1 MVPVCGAALA
11 EVTRMRSLPKDLPAE
26 DSPLRN
32 SFSKDSFMDRRKFL
46 AASGGLLAATVPGGS
61 IMVHAAESVTS
72 SAPAPNPW
80 PAGSV
85 RKIPIGVFDPV
96 YEHLSLDAMLDKV
109 TALGLE
115 AMEIG
120 TGGYPNNRHC
130 PLDDL
135 IADRSKA
142 KAWQKKFEDRGIRV
156 ATLSCHGNP
165 IHPDARIAKKDID
178 TFRKT
183 VLLAEMLDVK
193 VIVGFSGCPG
203 GTPQDTQPNWI
214 TYRWPPEYARMQDW
228 QWKEKVVPYWKEAA
242 QYAREHGVKR
252 LALEM
257 HPNFVVYNPRTLIKL
272 REAVGEEIGANNDL
286 SHLFWQGCD
295 PVEVIHFLGKQGAI
309 FHAHMKDTVFF
320 PENRDKYG
328 VLNFAFEKG
337 DLDSASETFRAVG
350 YGHSAS
356 LWKSIIRAYMEIGY
370 DGSLSIENEDPI
382 LAGEVG
388 VERAAYVLKNVRNE
402 ILGG

>member
-1 MVPVCGAALA
+1 MTKIRKGLAL
-11 EVTRMRSLPKDLPAE
+11 
-26 DSPLRN
+26 
-32 SFSKDSFMDRRKFL
+32 DRRQFL
-46 AASGGLLAATVPGGS
+46 AASSGLLAATLPGAAKLAD
-61 IMVHAAESVTS
+61 AAESS
-72 SAPAPNPW
+72 RPLPEAPAAKPP
-80 PAGSV
+80 SSM

-96 YEHLSLDAMLDKV
+96 YKDLSLDTMLDKV
-109 TALGLE
+109 SALGLE
-115 AMEIG
+115 VMEIG
-120 TGGYPNNRHC
+120 TGGYPENHHC

-135 IADRSKA
+135 VADRSKA

-165 IHPDARIAKKDID
+165 IHPDAKHAQKDID

-214 TYRWPPEYARMQDW
+214 TYRWPAEYAQMQDW
-228 QWKEKVVPYWKEAA
+228 QWKEKVIPYWKEAA
-242 QYAREHGVKR
+242 KYAREHGIKR
-252 LALEM
+252 LAFEM
-257 HPNFVVYNPRTLIKL
+257 HPNFVVYNPRTLMKL

-295 PVEVIHFLGKQGAI
+295 PVEVIHFLGKQGAL

-320 PENRDKYG
+320 PENVNKYG
-328 VLNFAFEKG
+328 VLNFAFETSE
-337 DLDSASETFRAVG
+337 LDSASETFRAVG
-350 YGHSAS
+350 YGHGAG
-356 LWKSIIRAYMEIGY
+356 LWKSIIKAYMDVGY
-370 DGSLSIENEDPI
+370 EGILSIENEDPI

-402 ILGG
+402 LLGT

>member
-1 MVPVCGAALA
+1 MVPVCGAAFA
-11 EVTRMRSLPKDLPAE
+11 EVTRMESLPKDSLP
-26 DSPLRN
+26 
-32 SFSKDSFMDRRKFL
+32 KDSAHQDCALQNSIDRRQFL

-61 IMVHAAESVTS
+61 VVAHAAESVAS
-72 SAPAPNPW
+72 SPSVIPK
-80 PAGSV
+80 PAGNL
-85 RKIPIGVFDPV
+85 RRIPIGVFDPV
-96 YEHLSLDAMLDKV
+96 YDRLSLDAMLDKV
-109 TALGLE
+109 SALGFE

-120 TGGYPNNRHC
+120 TGGYPNNHHC

-165 IHPDARIAKKDID
+165 IHPDASIAKKDID
-178 TFRKT
+178 TFRKS

-214 TYRWPPEYARMQDW
+214 TYRWPPEYAKMQDW

-242 QYAREHGVKR
+242 RYAREHGVKR

-309 FHAHMKDTVFF
+309 YHAHMKDTVFF
-320 PENRDKYG
+320 PENVNKYG
-328 VLNFAFEKG
+328 VLNFAFETS

-356 LWKSIIRAYMEIGY
+356 LWKSIIKAYMDVGY
-370 DGSLSIENEDPI
+370 DGILSIENEDPI

-402 ILGG
+402 ILGA

>member
-1 MVPVCGAALA
+1 MSNCRAFA
-11 EVTRMRSLPKDLPAE
+11 EVKRMRSLPKDLLPQ
-26 DSPLRN
+26 DS
-32 SFSKDSFMDRRKFL
+32 SAISSSIDRRQFL
-46 AASGGLLAATVPGGS
+46 AASGGLLAASVPGSSLMAGRSKS
-61 IMVHAAESVTS
+61 IAS
-72 SAPAPNPW
+72 SASAPKPSGNL
-80 PAGSV
+80 

-109 TALGLE
+109 TGLGLE

-120 TGGYPNNRHC
+120 TGGYPHNIHC

-135 IADRSKA
+135 IRDRAQA
-142 KAWQKKFEDRGIRV
+142 KAWLKKFEDRSIRV

-165 IHPDARIAKKDID
+165 IHPDASIAKKDID

-183 VLLAEMLDVK
+183 VLLAEMLEVK

-214 TYRWPPEYARMQDW
+214 TYRWPPEYAKMQDW

-242 QYAREHGVKR
+242 KYAREHGVRR

-257 HPNFVVYNPRTLIKL
+257 HPNFVVYNPRTLVKL

-309 FHAHMKDTVFF
+309 YHAHMKDTVFF
-320 PENRDKYG
+320 PENLNKYG
-328 VLNFAFEKG
+328 VLNFAFTTS

-350 YGHSAS
+350 YGHSAN
-356 LWKSIIRAYMEIGY
+356 LWKSIIKAYMEVGY
-370 DGSLSIENEDPI
+370 DGILSIENEDPI
-382 LAGEVG
+382 LSGEVG
-388 VERAAYVLKNVRNE
+388 VERAAYVLRNVRDE
-402 ILGG
+402 ILGA